1 MGLFSKKVQRFGGNP
16 ESLPV
21 KRETK
26 TYLLSDFEIFETLG
40 TGTFGRVRLVRSIA
54 ENQHYALK
62 IIKKTY
68 VLQMSQLD
76 HIKSEVKLLR
86 LLRHP
91 FIVTLHS
98 NFQDELRL
106 YLLMEFVIGGEL
118 YALLRNAGR
127 FHNDR
132 AKYYAAEVVL
142 VLEYLHGMH
151 VAYRALK
158 PENVLID
165 ANGNVKIIDFGFA
178 KVVHDRTFTPCGTPE
193 YLAPE
198 VITNVGH
205 GKSVDWWALGVLI
218 FEMSA
223 GHPPFFDTTPFGIYE
238 KILSGKVDMPPNVDD
253 KAKAIAKRLL
263 QIDRTKRL
271 GCGENGADDLK
282 AHGWFSRTNWDAL
295 YYGQCKSPHRPET
308 SGARDTRHFDRYP
321 DSEPGIEEPLDG
333 KGQALFHDFDQLV

>member
-86 LLRHP
+86 LLRNP

-118 YALLRNAGR
+118 YALLRNAGK

-165 ANGNVKIIDFGFA
+165 GAGNVKIIDFGFA

-198 VITNVGH
+198 VITNAGH
-205 GKSVDWWALGVLI
+205 GRSVDWWALGVLI

-223 GHPPFFDTTPFGIYE
+223 GFPPFFDTTPFGIYE
-238 KILSGKVDMPPNVDD
+238 RILNGKWDLPATVDG
-253 KAKAIAKRLL
+253 KAAAIVKKLL

-271 GCGENGADDLK
+271 GCGENGAEDLK
-282 AHGWFSRTNWDAL
+282 AHSWFSRTNWDAL
-295 YYGQCKSPHRPET
+295 YYCQCKSPHVPERA
-308 SGARDTRHFDRYP
+308 GPQDTRHFDRYP

-333 KGQALFHDFDQLV
+333 KGQALFHDFDTL